1 MTSNVVT
8 NAAENALAG
17 LLTTAFVGT
26 VAEAKVFVADS
37 NTAKVPQ
44 PYVVVDSSAAEEE
57 ISPACGIYKI
67 ELSVQFY
74 SHVVETS
81 AAERD
86 EVCTAIN
93 NVAYTACAAALSAAA
108 DFHCYGFVPNA
119 GTMSIDAEQ
128 KSYIYT
134 VHFTAHCMARDN
146 A

>member
-37 NTAKVPQ
+37 NTAKAPQ

-93 NVAYTACAAALSAAA
+93 NVAYSACATALSAAA